1 MIEIKPMQ
9 AGQWQLHK
17 SVRCAALAN
26 APNAFSS
33 TLDDVLKRS
42 DAEWQQLTRQ
52 YASHP
57 NSHTYFAFENYIACG
72 ISACVING
80 ENVELFSVWVDPK
93 HRRKGVGRALVEYG
107 RKWSLSKGAIRIK
120 VGIYQDN
127 QNAVVFY
134 RSMGF
139 VDSGQVDPV
148 LSSRNRAVFLFSMQL
163 R

>member
-1 MIEIKPMQ
+1 
-9 AGQWQLHK
+9 
-17 SVRCAALAN
+17 
-26 APNAFSS
+26 
-33 TLDDVLKRS
+33 LDDVLKRS

-52 YASHP
+52 YAGRP
-57 NSHTYFAFENYIACG
+57 NSHTYFAFENDIACG
-72 ISACVING
+72 MSACVING
-80 ENVELFSVWVDPK
+80 ENVELFSVWVDPQY
-93 HRRKGVGRALVEYG
+93 RRKGVGRALVQYG

-139 VDSGQVDPV
+139 VDSSQVDPV
-148 LSSRNRAVFLFSMQL
+148 LSSQNRSVFLFHMQL

>member
-1 MIEIKPMQ
+1 
-9 AGQWQLHK
+9 
-17 SVRCAALAN
+17 
-26 APNAFSS
+26 
-33 TLDDVLKRS
+33 LKRS

-52 YASHP
+52 YAGCP
-57 NSHTYFAFENYIACG
+57 NSHTYFAFENDIACG
-72 ISACVING
+72 MSACVING
-80 ENVELFSVWVDPK
+80 ENVELFSVWVDPQY
-93 HRRKGVGRALVEYG
+93 RRKGVGRALVQYG

-148 LSSRNRAVFLFSMQL
+148 LSSQNRSVFLFHMQL